1 MFGDPLF
8 AHEKEPQLRLFLT
21 VNMPLNKLSVSA
33 MKKIVKNVSW
43 PGTKPDRPCLTW

>member
-33 MKKIVKNVSW
+33 MKKIVKKCVMAGN
-43 PGTKPDRPCLTW
+43 